1 MYMEVIHRDAAEVI
15 HRDAAEVIHRDAAAG
30 CPAILTA
37 ENSRPHQP
45 RRVRGPRR
53 PRTTKRATQSETRAP
68 SSPRLW
74 LLASIANL

>member
-37 ENSRPHQP
+37 ENSRA
-45 RRVRGPRR
+45 
-53 PRTTKRATQSETRAP
+53 RAQ
-68 SSPRLW
+68 
-74 LLASIANL
+74 